1 MNDHLTRKLIW
12 VPVVHTEADF
22 GKMNKLVRQAY
33 VKRMG
38 QAKWERHVKDIREFW
53 TKVQE
58 VIGNLRLAWER
69 VRLYQDGLPNSGPE
83 VEKT

>member
-1 MNDHLTRKLIW
+1 M
-12 VPVVHTEADF
+12 PVVHTEADF
-22 GKMNKLVRQAY
+22 GKMSTLVRRAY
-33 VKRMG
+33 MKRMG
-38 QAKWERHVKDIREFW
+38 QSKWERHVKDIREFW

-58 VIGNLRLAWER
+58 VIEKLSLIWER